1 MRTRDRLLISLSGLA
16 LTLLAGTVGY
26 HWLEGMTAFESL
38 YMTVITIATVGFS
51 ELKPLSDAG
60 RVLTM
65 GLIALGV
72 TIGGYMISM
81 LMQIIVQGEL
91 VKALG
96 RRKVERKI
104 AELRD
109 HIIICGFGRIGQII
123 GQELCRD
130 NIGFIVIDEKPEAI
144 AKAEMAGYLALQMDA
159 TTEEALVRAGIL
171 QARGLVTSVQSD
183 ADNVFITLTARGLR
197 PDIYILSRASELKN
211 EEKLRRAGA
220 SLVVSPYLIGGRRM
234 AQVLKRP
241 TVVDFI
247 DIATTDSRLGLMIEE
262 ARVGPTSPLIG
273 KNLVQSNLRRDYG
286 VIIAAIKR
294 ASSEMIFNPTPSE
307 TLSSGDVIVVL
318 GKREDLKRMAD
329 VL

>member
-1 MRTRDRLLISLSGLA
+1 MRTRDRLLICLGSLV
-16 LTLLAGTVGY
+16 LTLLCGTLGY
-26 HWLEGMTAFESL
+26 RWLEGMTPFESL
-38 YMTVITIATVGFS
+38 YMTVITIATVGFA
-51 ELKPLSDAG
+51 EIKPLSDAG
-60 RVLTM
+60 RLLTM

-72 TIGGYMISM
+72 TLGGYTIGM

-91 VKALG
+91 LKAFG

-104 AELRD
+104 AELHD

-123 GQELCRD
+123 AQELLRD
-130 NIGFIVIDEKPEAI
+130 TIGFIVIDQKPETI

-171 QARGLVTSVQSD
+171 QARGIVTSVQSD

-220 SLVVSPYLIGGRRM
+220 SQVVSPYLIGGRRM

-247 DIATTDSRLGLMIEE
+247 DIATTDTRLGLMMEE
-262 ARVGPTSPLIG
+262 AVVGPESPLIG
-273 KNLVQSNLRRDYG
+273 KSLVESNLRRDYG
-286 VIIAAIKR
+286 VIIVAIKR
-294 ASSEMIFNPTPSE
+294 ASSEMVFNPTSDA
-307 TLSSGDVIVVL
+307 TLHRGDVIIVL